1 VLGRVY
7 KFLVEGRITD
17 SGSYRVERKEFL
29 ELRKQAYQ
37 SPPGLLPM
45 MRLDIA
51 GLRLVV
57 IEEKD
62 MDEMQTRMLDL
73 EERLA
78 NRETDSDG
86 L

>member
-1 VLGRVY
+1 MLGRVY

-45 MRLDIA
+45 FRLDIA

-78 NRETDSDG
+78 NRETDA
-86 L
+86 